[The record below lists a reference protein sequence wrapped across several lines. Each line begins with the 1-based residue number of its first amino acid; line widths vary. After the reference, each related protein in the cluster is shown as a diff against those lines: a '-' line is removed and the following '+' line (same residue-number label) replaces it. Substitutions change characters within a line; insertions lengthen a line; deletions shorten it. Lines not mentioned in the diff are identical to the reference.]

1 MLGEDRSTYGLRE
14 RRKDDQSEG
23 RARKVTRYA
32 LRGAPPTSSGS
43 EIGPSKRRRTDHPIA
58 SSSSTESSQSSSDD
72 EEDENE
78 PQSQPV
84 DSFDDHVKP
93 EDSRRYSFR
102 ARSAAA
108 ASSAPLDE
116 SPRRYSF
123 RSMRRYQRGES
134 RAERM
139 KRRAVRKREM
149 GLLSQDDHENEA
161 LDQQDP
167 RPPRRQSRAVV
178 DYKKFYMPSK
188 VLVILES
195 FIGRQNWIVSFAWQ
209 RHQRNTQTRLATGL
223 ESGKVQRDATEPL
236 HGWDRLAQAPIRM
249 TIASPKGSCIF
260 LLIPHSIYR
269 QGGSNLGPSNIM
281 HLLHAQ
287 QESILR
293 ELPEAD
299 RAEFL
304 QNNRALLSNSTK
316 ELADTDPLV
325 SDDKID
331 FDLIGGLDQHVSSL
345 KEMVVMPLLYPEGTP
360 EYF

>member
-188 VLVILES
+188 AKLDRELRMAKASEEYANS
-195 FIGRQNWIVSFAWQ
+195 FSYRP
-209 RHQRNTQTRLATGL
+209 
-223 ESGKVQRDATEPL
+223 GK
-236 HGWDRLAQAPIRM
+236 WK
-249 TIASPKGSCIF
+249 SPKRRNGAPARMGSF
-260 LLIPHSIYR
+260 GPGSDSDDNR
-269 QGGSNLGPSNIM
+269 ESKGQGGSNLGPSNIM